1 MPNRR
6 FRTWMVT
13 KQGDLYADRPTK
25 DVELLE
31 CAGGRGDGFCCNVW
45 DWAAGHLRE
54 GPVHLSSGD
63 LK

>member
-1 MPNRR
+1 
-6 FRTWMVT
+6 MVT